1 MPQVYRRHSER
12 IQRPPPE
19 PRRRNTLAPQP
30 IDADDSIVLSD
41 LVRTGEAS
49 RLRRRGAMRIDH
61 GQSGGPRPSPSSS
74 AFPPTVRDPV
84 RPSGGSRFIVE
95 PSMWAPPS
103 QTWAPPDPSVE
114 DEAFSG
120 GEWNEWAGDD
130 REGAGGVQLDE
141 GRADGAQDDDEEG
154 FVLFCGGEDNSVSSL
169 ASTSGTPYRPSLFP
183 VSSASS
189 PPTRGAERAA
199 RRTNGCGALVHMRAF
214 PQGPRGVWVGK
225 REASDAVVG
234 LEADYFESS
243 VVAKMM
249 KSACGCIREGIACAV
264 CGNTL
269 GTRYLPCQAASEGI
283 FSHSACN
290 HSPESRPAGPSG
302 PQYWRNRRAPSTSS
316 TSSTRPSSSFY
327 LYTFFADHV
336 SPSPA
341 YAFPEA
347 AKHAGGRAQAD
358 QMPGPGSRS
367 ASPPLTYGYRY
378 TASPR
383 PVSPYPLPPAAPSVP
398 NRAPSPGAA
407 PATSNIPA
415 SIYPMWAQLPP
426 RTPPPQSFM
435 RTPQLALNVP
445 DSGQSTLVD
454 APSGVDENEFG
465 ALDADGVLV
474 STEDVEEPS
483 SPDKTT
489 EMVWPGR

>member
-19 PRRRNTLAPQP
+19 PRRRDTLAPQP
-30 IDADDSIVLSD
+30 TDADDSIVLSD

-61 GQSGGPRPSPSSS
+61 GQSSAPRPSPPSN
-74 AFPPTVRDPV
+74 ALPPPV
-84 RPSGGSRFIVE
+84 RPSGGSRFVVE
-95 PSMWAPPS
+95 PAMWGPS
-103 QTWAPPDPSVE
+103 QGWGPSDASVE
-114 DEAFSG
+114 DELFNG
-120 GEWNEWAGDD
+120 GEWREWAGDD
-130 REGAGGVQLDE
+130 RGEDAGGAQLDE

-154 FVLFCGGEDNSVSSL
+154 FVLFCGGEDINASSI
-169 ASTSGTPYRPSLFP
+169 ASSSGTPYRPSLFP
-183 VSSASS
+183 VSSAGS
-189 PPTRGAERAA
+189 PSTRGAERTT
-199 RRTNGCGALVHMRAF
+199 RRTNGCGVLVHMRAF
-214 PQGPRGVWVGK
+214 PQGPRGLWVGK
-225 REASDAVVG
+225 QEASDVVVG

-249 KSACGCIREGIACAV
+249 KSACGCVREGIACAI

-283 FSHSACN
+283 FSHATCN
-290 HSPESRPAGPSG
+290 HTPAAPPIGPTG
-302 PQYWRNRRAPSTSS
+302 PQYWRTRRPPSASTSTSS
-316 TSSTRPSSSFY
+316 ARTSSSFY

-341 YAFPEA
+341 YAFPDA
-347 AKHAGGRAQAD
+347 VKHSGGHAQAEPV
-358 QMPGPGSRS
+358 QAPGSRPG
-367 ASPPLTYGYRY
+367 SPPLSYGYRY

-383 PVSPYPLPPAAPSVP
+383 PVSPYSLPSTAP
-398 NRAPSPGAA
+398 NRAPSPDAVQ
-407 PATSNIPA
+407 ATSGIPP
-415 SIYPMWAQLPP
+415 SIYPVWAQGPP
-426 RTPPPQSFM
+426 RTPPPQSFV

-445 DSGQSTLVD
+445 GNGTTSTGTLVEAGLPAD
-454 APSGVDENEFG
+454 ETDVDTG
-465 ALDADGVLV
+465 PLDADGVLV
-474 STEDVEEPS
+474 TMEDVDEPN